1 MVSNSESDPESVEQ
15 EYEESDQF
23 MIAQDMR
30 GSYFDRSIEL
40 ENIIELPNESGSE
53 FSNQDFEYDQNGF
66 LKEHP
71 EFQNSDSDEEGLA

>member
-1 MVSNSESDPESVEQ
+1 LPRETINSGTDLGLVDVVSNSESDPESEEQ
-15 EYEESDQF
+15 EYEENDQF

-53 FSNQDFEYDQNGF
+53 FSNQDFE
-66 LKEHP
+66 
-71 EFQNSDSDEEGLA
+71 

>member
-1 MVSNSESDPESVEQ
+1 
-15 EYEESDQF
+15 
-23 MIAQDMR
+23 MR